1 MDNTPILNDSQAL
14 AQEDELAA
22 TLQNLSNDEAM
33 AVIAKGL
40 LREKGFTDLDEETE
54 GEMIQD
60 LVERMTD
67 FVNRAILEELPEE
80 KMAELD
86 QMIAEERASDEEVG
100 RLIQESGIDTSVA
113 TMKALEKF
121 REIYLN
127 GNTEE

>member
-14 AQEDELAA
+14 AQEDELVA

-67 FVNRAILEELPEE
+67 FVNRAVLEELPEE

>member
-14 AQEDELAA
+14 AQEDGLAA

-40 LREKGFTDLDEETE
+40 LREKGFADLDEETE

-67 FVNRAILEELPEE
+67 FVNRAVLEELPEE

-113 TMKALEKF
+113 TMEALEKF

>member
-22 TLQNLSNDEAM
+22 TLQNLSNEEAM
-33 AVIAKGL
+33 VVIAKGL

-67 FVNRAILEELPEE
+67 FVNRAVLEELPEE

-113 TMKALEKF
+113 TMEALEKF

>member
-40 LREKGFTDLDEETE
+40 LREKGFADLDEETE

-67 FVNRAILEELPEE
+67 FVNRAVLEELPEE

-113 TMKALEKF
+113 TMEALEKF

>member
-67 FVNRAILEELPEE
+67 FVNRAVLEELPEE